1 METFAT
7 RSGRLR
13 HEEYDRTSIPEDVT
27 ALGIERGD
35 EGIIRGLHLH
45 NETVF
50 AFVMVTYSTGQT
62 RGWVIVELKPQKKVR
77 SYMGPA
83 SLLSAARDQLI
94 SR

>member
-7 RSGRLR
+7 RSGHLR
-13 HEEYDRTSIPEDVT
+13 HQEYDRISIPEDVP

-35 EGIIRGLHLH
+35 EGVIRALSFH

-62 RGWVIVELKPQKKVR
+62 RGWVIMELKPQLEVR
-77 SYMGPA
+77 SYTGPA
-83 SLLSAARDQLI
+83 SLAAARDQLI